1 MVLFNFVSI
10 KSGGGQQNALSF
22 LENVISFNDDLD
34 FVVAC
39 TEGTL
44 IHQYSLANNLKV
56 YTVKNNLI
64 DRCNFEFLGSRKLQK
79 IYNFKIK
86 LIFTIFGGA
95 PFLSYNV
102 KKVSGC
108 AYSNI
113 FQPEVNIWG
122 YLPFLDRIVKKCIDI
137 IRIILVKRSDHI
149 ILETFFLKEK
159 AEKGIL
165 KNKRVSVIEM
175 APSKLI
181 TDRLSNIKNI
191 ELHNNVHDILYL
203 SGAQPNKR
211 IDKFLDLMPYL
222 NGLGSKKF
230 RLKLTLPEDSSY
242 FKDVIKPKIEELK
255 ISEYV
260 INLGTIHPEK
270 VADIIGEADA
280 IVNVALIESF
290 SNNWVEAWA
299 ARRLL
304 IATDADWARASC
316 QDTALYIDI
325 YKPLEAAELI
335 YSTFINVEQYMKYIT
350 AGEKL
355 LEKLPSSSERTQQYL
370 NIIKSELEK

>member
-1 MVLFNFVSI
+1 MILFNFISI
-10 KSGGGQQNALSF
+10 KSGGGQQNTLSF
-22 LENVISFNDDLD
+22 LENIKLEGERLD
-34 FVVAC
+34 FIVSC

-44 IHQYSLANNLKV
+44 VHKYCIKNDLIFFS
-56 YTVKNNLI
+56 VKNTLI
-64 DRCNFEFLGSRKLQK
+64 DRIKFEIFGLKSIRK
-79 IYNFKIK
+79 NHEIK
-86 LIFTIFGGA
+86 VIFTIFGAA
-95 PFLSYNV
+95 PFCSY
-102 KKVSGC
+102 KAMKVSGC

-113 FQPEVNIWG
+113 FQPEINIWG
-122 YLPFLDRIVKKCIDI
+122 YLPWKDKIIKKIIDI
-137 IRIILVKRSDHI
+137 FRILLVIKSDHI
-149 ILETFFLKEK
+149 ILETHFLKERAQK
-159 AEKGIL
+159 SIL
-165 KNKRVSVIEM
+165 KNKKISVIEM

-181 TDRLSNIKNI
+181 TDRLSNIKDI
-191 ELHNNVHDILYL
+191 EWHNNVHDILYL

-211 IDKFLDLMPYL
+211 IDKFLDLIPYL

-242 FKDVIKPKIEELK
+242 FKDIIKPKIEELK

-270 VADIIGEADA
+270 IVDIISDVDA

-316 QDTALYIDI
+316 KNAALYIDI
-325 YKPLEAAELI
+325 YKPLEAAKLI
-335 YSTFINVEQYMKYIT
+335 HSTFINLERYMKYII

-355 LEKLPSSSERTQQYL
+355 LEQLPSSSERTQQYL

>member
-1 MVLFNFVSI
+1 MILFNFISI

-22 LENVISFNDDLD
+22 LENIKLENEKLS
-34 FVVAC
+34 FVVSC
-39 TEGTL
+39 TEDTL
-44 IHQYSLANNLKV
+44 IHEYCI
-56 YTVKNNLI
+56 KNNLFFFSVKNTLI
-64 DRCNFEFLGSRKLQK
+64 DRIKFEFFGLKNIRKHYPIK
-79 IYNFKIK
+79 I
-86 LIFTIFGGA
+86 IFTIFGAA
-95 PFLSYNV
+95 PFCSY
-102 KKVSGC
+102 KATKISGC

-113 FQPEVNIWG
+113 FQPEIDIWG
-122 YLPFLDRIVKKCIDI
+122 YLPWKDKILKKIIDI
-137 IRIILVKRSDHI
+137 FRVVLVLKSDHI
-149 ILETFFLKEK
+149 ILETPFLKER
-159 AEKGIL
+159 ARKGIL
-165 KNKRVSVIEM
+165 KNKKISVIEM

-181 TDRLSNIKNI
+181 TDRLSNIKEV
-191 ELHNNVHDILYL
+191 ELHNNFYDILYL

-211 IDKFLDLMPYL
+211 IDKFLDLIPYL
-222 NGLGSKKF
+222 NRLGSKKF

-242 FKDVIKPKIEELK
+242 FKEVIKPKIDELK
-255 ISEYV
+255 IREYV

-270 VADIIGEADA
+270 VVDIISDVDA

-316 QDTALYIDI
+316 KDAALYIDI
-325 YKPLEAAELI
+325 YKPLKAAELI
-335 YSTFINVEQYMKYIT
+335 HSTFINVEDYMKYIT

-355 LEKLPSSSERTQQYL
+355 LEQLPSSNERTQQYL

>member
-10 KSGGGQQNALSF
+10 KAGGGQQNALSF
-22 LENVISFNDDLD
+22 LENILGNKDNLD

-44 IHQYSLANNLKV
+44 IHQFCLVNNLKT
-56 YTVKNNLI
+56 YIVKHGLI
-64 DRCNFEFLGSRKLQK
+64 DRLNFEFFGLKKLQK
-79 IYNFKIK
+79 FYNFKIK
-86 LIFTIFGGA
+86 MVFTIFGGA

-102 KKVSGC
+102 KRVSGC

-113 FQPEVNIWG
+113 FQPEINIWG
-122 YLPFLDRIVKKCIDI
+122 YLPFLNRMVKKCVDI

-159 AEKGIL
+159 AENGIL
-165 KNKRVSVIEM
+165 KNKRISVIEM
-175 APSKLI
+175 SPSKLI
-181 TDRLSNIKNI
+181 TDRLSNIKDV

-211 IDKFLDLMPYL
+211 IDKFLDLIPYL

-242 FKDVIKPKIEELK
+242 FKDVIKPKIDELK
-255 ISEYV
+255 IREYV

-270 VADIIGEADA
+270 VADIISEVDA

-299 ARRLL
+299 AKRLL

-316 QDTALYIDI
+316 KDAALYIDI

-335 YSTFINVEQYMKYIT
+335 HSTFINLEHYMKYIT

-355 LEKLPSSSERTQQYL
+355 LEQLPSSKERTQQYL